1 VLCHLEIEHEV
12 GLFTGAGS
20 ALAAAPNLAGMTDQV
35 SGEVAGGLDEPEEL
49 QPEQG
54 ALRLASPEDDWSRA
68 DWEQAAA
75 AVLRRSRRLSDDD
88 PDDAVWAAL
97 TRTTYDGVGIP
108 PLGTRDLLDG
118 LATSGRPTRAG
129 PWDTRTFSTLGPE
142 ELVNRELLADLEG
155 GATSVWVGV
164 TRHVDFAALLDGVRL
179 DLAPVVL
186 SPVDDGPA
194 SARAFLEQ
202 AGRALHPRTN
212 LGLDA
217 ARATSELADLARSA
231 GVLGFVVNGSKVHNW
246 GAGEA
251 QELGWAIAT
260 GAAYLRT
267 LEQAGVPVEEAAGL
281 VEFRLAATDDQF
293 ATIAKLRAVRRL
305 WARVLEL
312 SGADAVPMRLHA
324 ETSAPMTTAFDPW
337 VNMLRGTV
345 AAFAAGVGGADA
357 VTVLPFDARLGRP
370 DAFGRRIA
378 RNVSHLL
385 VAESH
390 VAAVTDPAGG
400 AYAVEK
406 LTDDL
411 AAAGWAE
418 LGRIEDDGDD
428 AFIDRVRVVAAR
440 RREDIARRR
449 VPITGVSE
457 FPNLG
462 ETLPE
467 RGVDVD
473 LDGAPSYAEEF
484 ELMRL
489 SPPQAH
495 VFLATLG
502 PVAAHTVRAGFASNL
517 LAAGGIAVDV
527 AGPTDV
533 VDDLVAAYDGQS
545 VICLAGTDAAYDAWG
560 AEAAEGLRRAGARH
574 VVVAGT
580 SLAWADDSCAVGVDA
595 VDFLTRTR
603 ELLA

>member
-1 VLCHLEIEHEV
+1 
-12 GLFTGAGS
+12 
-20 ALAAAPNLAGMTDQV
+20 MTDQV

-97 TRTTYDGVGIP
+97 TRTTYDGVAIP
-108 PLGTRDLLDG
+108 PLGTPG
-118 LATSGRPTRAG
+118 PHGRARPERVG
-129 PWDTRTFSTLGPE
+129 PWELRTFAAAGPE
-142 ELVNRELLADLEG
+142 EQVNRELLADLEG

-164 TRHVDFAALLDGVRL
+164 GPGTDHAALFHEVRL

-186 SPVDDGPA
+186 RA
-194 SARAFLEQ
+194 SADPELAARGFLDATDGQE
-202 AGRALHPRTN
+202 LHPRTN
-212 LGLDA
+212 LGIDATRATAEA
-217 ARATSELADLARSA
+217 ARMARDA
-231 GVLGFVVNGSKVHNW
+231 GVLGFVVDANAVHDRGSSD
-246 GAGEA
+246 A
-251 QELGWAIAT
+251 QELGWAMAV
-260 GAAYLRT
+260 GAAYLRAMDG
-267 LEQAGVPVEEAAGL
+267 AGLALDEAARR
-281 VEFRLAATDDQF
+281 VEFRFAVTDVQF
-293 ATIAKLRAVRRL
+293 VSIAKLRAARRL
-305 WARVLEL
+305 WARMLEL
-312 SGADAVPMRLHA
+312 SGAEPAAMRLHA
-324 ETSAPMTTAFDPW
+324 VTSVPMMSRFDPW

-345 AAFAAGVGGADA
+345 AAFAAGVGGADS
-357 VTVLPFDARLGRP
+357 VTVVPFDSPLGRP

-378 RNVSHLL
+378 RNVSSLL

-400 AYAVEK
+400 AFAVER
-406 LTDDL
+406 LTDEL
-411 AAAGWAE
+411 ARAAWAE
-418 LGRIEDDGDD
+418 LGRIETDGDQT
-428 AFIDRVRVVAAR
+428 FEDRVRALRDR
-440 RREDIARRR
+440 RRDDVAHRRH
-449 VPITGVSE
+449 PITGLSE
-457 FPNLG
+457 FPILG
-462 ETLPE
+462 EKVPE
-467 RGVDVD
+467 RPAWD
-473 LDGAPSYAEEF
+473 EF
-484 ELMRL
+484 ADTEFYGRAFEQLRAD
-489 SPPQAH
+489 PPAAH

-545 VICLAGTDAAYDAWG
+545 VVCLAGTDAAYDAWG

-580 SLAWADDSCAVGVDA
+580 SVAWADDSCAVGVDA
-595 VDFLTRTR
+595 VDFLSRTR
-603 ELLA
+603 ELLT

>member
-1 VLCHLEIEHEV
+1 
-12 GLFTGAGS
+12 
-20 ALAAAPNLAGMTDQV
+20 MTD
-35 SGEVAGGLDEPEEL
+35 EVAGGLDEPEEL

-54 ALRLASPEDDWSRA
+54 ALRLAAPDDAWARA
-68 DWEQAAA
+68 DWEKAAA
-75 AVLRRSRRLSDDD
+75 GVLRKARRLSDDD
-88 PDDAVWAAL
+88 PDEAVWAAL
-97 TRTTYDGVGIP
+97 TRTTYDGIAIP

-118 LATSGRPTRAG
+118 LTTAGRPTRMG
-129 PWDTRTFSTLGPE
+129 PWDIRAFSTLGPE
-142 ELVNRELLADLEG
+142 ELVNRELLADLDG

-186 SPVDDGPA
+186 SPLDDGPA
-194 SARAFLEQ
+194 TARAFLER
-202 AGRALHPRTN
+202 AGRELHPRTN

-217 ARATSELADLARSA
+217 ANATSELAELARGA

-246 GAGEA
+246 GASEA

-267 LEQAGVPVEEAAGL
+267 LERAGVPVEEAAGL
-281 VEFRLAATDDQF
+281 VEFRLSATDDQF

-305 WARVLEL
+305 WAGVLEL

-357 VTVLPFDARLGRP
+357 VTVLPFDSRLGRP

-390 VAAVTDPAGG
+390 VAAVADPAGG

-418 LGRIEDDGDD
+418 LGRIEDDGED
-428 AFIDRVRVVAAR
+428 AFVDRVRVVAAR
-440 RREDIARRR
+440 RREDVARRR

-467 RGVDVD
+467 REVDVDD
-473 LDGAPSYAEEF
+473 LDGAPSYAEDF
-484 ELMRL
+484 EMMRL
-489 SPPQAH
+489 APPEAH

-502 PVAAHTVRAGFASNL
+502 PVAQHTARARFATNL
-517 LAAGGIAVDV
+517 LAAGGVAVDL
-527 AGPTDV
+527 AGGTTG
-533 VDDLVAAYDGQS
+533 VDEVTAAYDGQAL
-545 VICLAGTDAAYDAWG
+545 VCVAGSDAAYAEWGSEAAAALRAAG
-560 AEAAEGLRRAGARH
+560 AERVL
-574 VVVAGT
+574 VVSPGST
-580 SLAWADDSCAVGVDA
+580 DDAWADDSFSAGDDA
-595 VDFLTRTR
+595 VAFLTRTR
-603 ELLA
+603 EALR